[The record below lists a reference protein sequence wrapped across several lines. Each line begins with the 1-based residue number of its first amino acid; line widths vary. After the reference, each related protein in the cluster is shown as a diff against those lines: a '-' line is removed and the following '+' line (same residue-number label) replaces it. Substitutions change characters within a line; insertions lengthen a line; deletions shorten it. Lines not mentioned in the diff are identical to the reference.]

1 MNNWTVD
8 DVKTDKINGLLLF
21 RYLCSTKKDITKAIN
36 FHKKYYNKQDF
47 QPVKINM
54 IQFMDWLD
62 GGKGIWSVTISHRYR
77 LA

>member
-8 DVKTDKINGLLLF
+8 DVKKDKINGLLLF
-21 RYLCSTKKDITKAIN
+21 SYSCSTKKDITKAID
-36 FHKKYYNKQDF
+36 FHKNYYNKQEF
-47 QPVKINM
+47 QPVKVNM

-62 GGKGIWSVTISHRYR
+62 GGKGIWSVTISHRDT